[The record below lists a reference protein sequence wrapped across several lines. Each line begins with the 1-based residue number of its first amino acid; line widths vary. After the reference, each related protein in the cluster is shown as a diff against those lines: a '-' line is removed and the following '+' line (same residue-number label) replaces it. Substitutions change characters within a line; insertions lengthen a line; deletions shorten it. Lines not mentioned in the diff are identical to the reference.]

1 MASVSTYLREIEMY
15 KIWLELNLQS
25 DEVTPQYHAN
35 PKKKTPQCRPQTDKA
50 VERDHTDSW
59 SLNKNG

>member
-35 PKKKTPQCRPQTDKA
+35 PKKKHPNVVPKQIRP
-50 VERDHTDSW
+50 
-59 SLNKNG
+59 